1 MSEAE
6 KLQNREKAILYLR
19 HRLQKG
25 FLSRDQAP
33 QEAEMAGMADFF
45 TQLEGYESLEPAI
58 IRNTKVHKVLK
69 AIVKLA
75 AIPKEEQYNFKKRSA
90 ALLEVWNKRMDTEPE
105 SAPASAVEAKAEVA
119 AEKTNGVKTAALS
132 SDAVAPAAEAK
143 EEDEVKADAP
153 KVEDGAVEAK
163 AEAAA
168 DQLDEKVDTAATE
181 DKMDV
186 DKEPVAAPV
195 EQSSELG
202 NDAKDEATDGGASL
216 QPTVEDVAEAA

>member
-1 MSEAE
+1 
-6 KLQNREKAILYLR
+6 
-19 HRLQKG
+19 
-25 FLSRDQAP
+25 
-33 QEAEMAGMADFF
+33 MADFF

-90 ALLEVWNKRMDTEPE
+90 ALLETWNKRMETEPE

-119 AEKTNGVKTAALS
+119 AEKTNGVKAAAAS
-132 SDAVAPAAEAK
+132 SDAVAPAADAK
-143 EEDEVKADAP
+143 EEDEAKADAS
-153 KVEDGAVEAK
+153 KVVDGAVEAK

-168 DQLDEKVDTAATE
+168 DQFDEKVDTEPYE

-186 DKEPVAAPV
+186 DKEPVTAPV